1 MAAAATAT
9 SASNANNA
17 ASALFESLNGKKEA
31 KSSDNV
37 EFAQNRFLTLLTTQL
52 KNQDPLNPMDNA
64 QMTSQLAQIS
74 TVDGIERLNST
85 LSKLIDGQG
94 ENQTLQAAALVGHG
108 VLIAGND
115 LKLSNGYSLGGY
127 ELAESADRVAVEV
140 KDANGIVVRTMR
152 YEAQPAGVQ
161 MFTWDGKTDGGAQ
174 AADGDYTISVSATRG
189 SEKVTADRLTLGFVD
204 SVARTSK
211 GLDIS
216 VGKFGKFGMNDI
228 KQIL

>member
-1 MAAAATAT
+1 MATATAT
-9 SASNANNA
+9 STSTANNA
-17 ASALFESLNGKKEA
+17 ASALFESLNGKKET
-31 KSSDNV
+31 KSSDSV

-85 LSKLIDGQG
+85 LSKLIDGQS

-108 VLIAGND
+108 VLVAGSE
-115 LKLSNGYSLGGY
+115 LKLSNAYSLGGY
-127 ELAESADRVAVEV
+127 ELAEPADRVAVEV
-140 KDANGIVVRTMR
+140 KDANGLVVRTLR

-161 MFTWDGKTDGGAQ
+161 MFTWDGKTEGGEQ
-174 AADGDYTISVSATRG
+174 AVDGDYTISVSATRG
-189 SEKVTADRLTLGFVD
+189 NDKVTADRLTLGFVD
-204 SVARTSK
+204 SVSRTSR
-211 GLDIS
+211 GLEIS
-216 VGKFGKFGMNDI
+216 AGPLGKFGMNDI